1 MIRIFQ
7 IHSLI
12 NCFANHHHHT
22 WKYTAWLTTPHWRRR
37 LPPHSRVHLSCAA
50 ASRRRTPDTM
60 TLHPRD
66 HPLPPEAKKS
76 PVGPI
81 AKYSFELTGKSRLT
95 LFFLIRVWPILTFF
109 YFGDR
114 APDYCVRE
122 IFPYIVCACDED
134 LKTHIHYNLFMILQV
149 YIIFFT

>member
-7 IHSLI
+7 IHCLI
-12 NCFANHHHHT
+12 NCFVNHHHHT
-22 WKYTAWLTTPHWRRR
+22 CKYTAWLTTPHWRRR

-50 ASRRRTPDTM
+50 ASRRRTPDAT

-66 HPLPPEAKKS
+66 RPPPREAEKS

-81 AKYSFELTGKSRLT
+81 AKYSFELTGKSRLP
-95 LFFLIRVWPILTFF
+95 LFFNSSLADFSFFF

-114 APDYCVRE
+114 APDYCVGE
-122 IFPYIVCACDED
+122 IFPYIVCACDKG
-134 LKTHIHYNLFMILQV
+134 LKTNIHYNLFMIFKV
-149 YIIFFT
+149 YIKLFT